1 MPIHGWSASISS
13 ASICANSAD
22 RALAVRDLNQLAAS
36 CRELQ
41 AWACR
46 ERPRSSLNAS
56 YEFRKSAD
64 CEPMSNGNPSVRA
77 TVDG

>member
-22 RALAVRDLNQLAAS
+22 RALAVRDLNELAAS
-36 CRELQ
+36 CLDLQ
-41 AWACR
+41 AGHVVSDR
-46 ERPRSSLNAS
+46 VV
-56 YEFRKSAD
+56 
-64 CEPMSNGNPSVRA
+64 EPMSNGNPSVRA